1 MSDAEIRYLKSKHW
15 IEGRKPNFYLSA
27 AIAKIA
33 DDAKLKKDYI
43 RNRSFNDTYFKDA
56 IVEYLKEFPGS
67 EKSDILEILQDKLS
81 TALDERQIR
90 DKVRNLMQALRRE
103 GRIRL
108 IDKRNWEAVDK

>member
-1 MSDAEIRYLKSKHW
+1 MFCTNC
-15 IEGRKPNFYLSA
+15 G
-27 AIAKIA
+27 AKIA

-108 IDKRNWEAVDK
+108 IDKRKWKAVDK